1 MEVTTNILDSVP
13 RIDIYFLEIFW
24 RENSNTNTKCT
35 QVDVQDALNN
45 VKREKNHL
53 KQQTG

>member
-1 MEVTTNILDSVP
+1 MDVTANILDSVP

-24 RENSNTNTKCT
+24 RENSNTNCT
-35 QVDVQDALNN
+35 QVNVQDALN